1 MSSNKA
7 KRAKEVRAAEI
18 AIGLLAERFP
28 KCFTLDETRRPPLKI
43 GIREDIVA
51 YDVISSRK
59 LGLALRTYCRNPVYL
74 QSIKVGAKRID
85 LDGNVTSIVTADEE
99 QIARERLRAHGAA
112 AKRALRAA
120 EKAAEKRQ
128 RESAAAARITLADL
142 RRAAQQRKAASPV
155 TADQKPKQN
164 A

>member
-1 MSSNKA
+1 MSSNKTKRVKEA
-7 KRAKEVRAAEI
+7 KVADI
-18 AIGLLAERFP
+18 AIGLLADRFP
-28 KCFTLDETRRPPLKI
+28 QCFTVDETRRLPLKI

-51 YDVISSRK
+51 HDVFSSRQ
-59 LGLALRTYCRNPVYL
+59 LNLALRTYCGNPVYL

-99 QIARERLRAHGAA
+99 KVARERLFALGAA

-120 EKAAEKRQ
+120 EKAAAQRQ
-128 RESAAAARITLADL
+128 RGSAAAARITLADL
-142 RRAAQQRKAASPV
+142 RRAAQQRKGASPV
-155 TADQKPKQN
+155 TADKKPKQN